1 MKFQLA
7 KRGIYFIPA
16 TEQDKEKAV
25 KIGQGEI
32 VDVKYSTNRNAL
44 FHRKYF
50 ALLNIGFENQDEVIN
65 FELYRAKVLIAIGYC
80 DFIFTETGQINYI
93 PKSISYESLP
103 DNNDFER
110 LVYNPS
116 LDYIAKKL
124 YLTNEQLADEVQ
136 AQFN

>member
-32 VDVKYSTNRNAL
+32 VDVKYSTNRNTL

-80 DFIFTETGQINYI
+80 DFIFTEPGQINYI